1 MRSTR
6 ATAAVA
12 RLNSRGEGRDYRMVL
27 TGDGLFILRERIAG
41 DDREVSAALALDE
54 FVRLVNSMGPK
65 IVPRITRSEAEFM
78 KQLAKKKPAQ

>member
-1 MRSTR
+1 
-6 ATAAVA
+6 
-12 RLNSRGEGRDYRMVL
+12 MVL

-65 IVPRITRSEAEFM
+65 IVPRVTRSEAEFM
-78 KQLAKKKPAQ
+78 KQLVKKKPAQ